1 MYKSGKICSL
11 QSRILVIGGGPAGI
25 CAAIAAAREGADT
38 ILINNRPVLG
48 GNSSSEV
55 RVWTRGATGG
65 GSLFAEEMGIWG
77 ELKLRNLYANPEGN
91 PVFWDETLLD
101 GIYREKGIRLLE
113 NTQMVGV
120 EMDEDRVT
128 AIEAVQLGTEKHF
141 RIQAEVYVDATGDGS
156 LGQLAGIPFIQGRE
170 AASEYGE
177 KLAPEVREKETLGNT
192 LFFFFFLSE
201 EPVRYVAPEYALS
214 IEEVEA
220 LLGKGGRLVN
230 EEMNGC
236 DYWWFELGGREDTI
250 GDNQEITRRL
260 RSLSAGVWNY
270 IKNSGKF
277 QADHLTLLWQGNWAG
292 KRESRRMQT
301 DRILTEKDVEEG
313 LHRDE
318 AAFYGGWYLDF
329 HPAGGVYAEEDFC
342 TQIPVKAY
350 PVSMAC
356 LYNSQVK
363 NLLFAG
369 RDIGVS
375 HVAFASTR
383 IMNTCALSGQAA
395 GTLGAM
401 MLKKSLTA
409 ARIREGHLRELQE
422 RLYRND
428 VLLPYFESRE
438 KNPAMEAEVKV
449 SSEETNG
456 NEAAEA
462 GDILL
467 REDMTLVIPGSAPEA
482 KLLFYAGEAC
492 SLAYSLEES
501 PLPQRYGR
509 GKEEGSILLSKGWQ
523 WISLIPEKE
532 NRKGFLSFRFRIPE
546 GADIRLGLSEIQL
559 CGFLLADQ
567 EDGSLYYPRVRLS
580 GSRIYGKERLT
591 DGFNRPWEAPHLW
604 ISGEEAEPWISLKLK
619 EEKQL
624 DRVELYLN
632 PDLSMELCSSRASEW
647 AGHHKFVARKGM
659 PPELCRQISLYRV
672 DGEAETLLSRVSE
685 NRQRHVVLSFAPQ
698 KLRSLKIKFTSAYGY
713 RHAEVF
719 EVKLY
724 ECQEETT

>member
-192 LFFFFFLSE
+192 LFFFTGRSE

-214 IEEVEA
+214 IEEVET

-277 QADHLTLLWQGNWAG
+277 QADHLTLRVISYVVFTLPVGTWTLKSYFDQLPDSLIESAKIDGAGHMKILW
-292 KRESRRMQT
+292 
-301 DRILTEKDVEEG
+301 RIVFPVTIPG
-313 LHRDE
+313 MISI
-318 AAFYGGWYLDF
+318 AIYGFVWSWNDL
-329 HPAGGVYAEEDFC
+329 
-342 TQIPVKAY
+342 
-350 PVSMAC
+350 
-356 LYNSQVK
+356 LYS
-363 NLLFAG
+363 
-369 RDIGVS
+369 
-375 HVAFASTR
+375 
-383 IMNTCALSGQAA
+383 
-395 GTLGAM
+395 
-401 MLKKSLTA
+401 
-409 ARIREGHLRELQE
+409 
-422 RLYRND
+422 
-428 VLLPYFESRE
+428 
-438 KNPAMEAEVKV
+438 
-449 SSEETNG
+449 
-456 NEAAEA
+456 
-462 GDILL
+462 
-467 REDMTLVIPGSAPEA
+467 MTLVTDSARKTLAPGLVMTFLGEGSTNWGMMMAASIVAAIPVTIIFVF
-482 KLLFYAGEAC
+482 L
-492 SLAYSLEES
+492 
-501 PLPQRYGR
+501 QRYFIQGLTA
-509 GKEEGSILLSKGWQ
+509 GAVKG
-523 WISLIPEKE
+523 
-532 NRKGFLSFRFRIPE
+532 
-546 GADIRLGLSEIQL
+546 
-559 CGFLLADQ
+559 
-567 EDGSLYYPRVRLS
+567 
-580 GSRIYGKERLT
+580 
-591 DGFNRPWEAPHLW
+591 
-604 ISGEEAEPWISLKLK
+604 
-619 EEKQL
+619 
-624 DRVELYLN
+624 
-632 PDLSMELCSSRASEW
+632 
-647 AGHHKFVARKGM
+647 
-659 PPELCRQISLYRV
+659 
-672 DGEAETLLSRVSE
+672 
-685 NRQRHVVLSFAPQ
+685 
-698 KLRSLKIKFTSAYGY
+698 
-713 RHAEVF
+713 
-719 EVKLY
+719 
-724 ECQEETT
+724 